1 MIEIN
6 KTYCRKIRDFVRYAT
21 VKQLD
26 LMNHQVRFSIV
37 DKDKEGNIIRRE
49 YPPQTLNIDWFTE
62 LYLKNTNHDRD

>member
-6 KTYCRKIRDFVRYAT
+6 KIYRREIRDFVRYAT

-26 LMNHQVRFSIV
+26 LMDNQVLFSIV
-37 DKDKEGNIIRRE
+37 DKDKKGNTICRE
-49 YPPQTLNIDWFTE
+49 YPFQILSVVWFTE